1 MKTIAG
7 NIGTSARCGGHGLAA
22 TAAVVSGIA
31 VYTNGIAVRRFG
43 DATNYTTAKNL
54 VAALVLVLV
63 AVAAH
68 GARGT
73 RVAITTAPKVGIATV
88 AIAGSVPFVLFF
100 EGLSRVHSTDA
111 AFLHKTLVVWVAI
124 GAVAVLGERLR
135 WHHLVAIVAILWG
148 QHELVGGFGLGDPG
162 SGETLITAATLI
174 WAAEVVV
181 TKRML
186 AKTPPAAVSAAR
198 MGGGAI
204 VLLTWAALRGTL
216 GDVVSIGWSGLGWVV
231 LTGVVLA
238 AFVALWHRALAVAP
252 AIDVT
257 AILAGGAVV
266 TALLNSASGRASIG
280 PAALGLALI
289 AAGALIVAVQMRPT
303 APPSGAAAP

>member
-1 MKTIAG
+1 MKTMEEDSR
-7 NIGTSARCGGHGLAA
+7 TPARAGGHALAG
-22 TAAVVSGIA
+22 AAAIVSGVA

-54 VAALVLVLV
+54 IAAVVLVFV

-68 GARGT
+68 GLRPT
-73 RVAITTAPKVGIATV
+73 REAITAAPKVGIATV
-88 AIAGSVPFVLFF
+88 AVAGSVPFVLFF
-100 EGLSRVHSTDA
+100 EGLSRVDSTDA

-124 GAVAVLGERLR
+124 GAVAVLGERVR

-174 WAAEVVV
+174 WAAEVIV

-186 AKTPPAAVSAAR
+186 ATTPPAPVSVAR
-198 MGGGAI
+198 MGGGA
-204 VLLTWAALRGTL
+204 VLLVTWAALRGAL
-216 GDVVSIGWSGLGWVV
+216 ADVVEIGWSGLGWVL
-231 LTGVVLA
+231 LTGIVLA
-238 AFVALWHRALAVAP
+238 AFVGLWHRALAMAA

-266 TALLNSASGRASIG
+266 TALLNGASGRASVG
-280 PAALGLALI
+280 SAALGLAL
-289 AAGALIVAVQMRPT
+289 VAVGSLT
-303 APPSGAAAP
+303 AAMPALSTTSPPDAASP